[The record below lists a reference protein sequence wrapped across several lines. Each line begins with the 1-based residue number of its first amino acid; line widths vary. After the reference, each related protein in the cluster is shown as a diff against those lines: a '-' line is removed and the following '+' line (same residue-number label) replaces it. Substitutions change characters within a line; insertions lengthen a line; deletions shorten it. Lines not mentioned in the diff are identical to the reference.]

1 MDDPVLFENEREE
14 EAKRPRTEP
23 TEMLSGEKE
32 EKAKEERRRRETWVF
47 SQSSGLSLSPSLSD
61 LPMID
66 DAMRMGGA

>member
-14 EAKRPRTEP
+14 EAKKPRTEP

-47 SQSSGLSLSPSLSD
+47 SQSSGLSLS
-61 LPMID
+61 I
-66 DAMRMGGA
+66 

>member
-14 EAKRPRTEP
+14 EAKKPRTEP

-32 EKAKEERRRRETWVF
+32 EKAKEERRRRETG
-47 SQSSGLSLSPSLSD
+47 SSVRAVVSPSLSD

>member
-14 EAKRPRTEP
+14 EAKKPRTEP

-32 EKAKEERRRRETWVF
+32 EKAKEERRRRETG
-47 SQSSGLSLSPSLSD
+47 SSVSAVVSLSLSD

>member
-14 EAKRPRTEP
+14 EAKKPRS
-23 TEMLSGEKE
+23 EMLSGEKE

-47 SQSSGLSLSPSLSD
+47 SQSSGLSLSLSD